1 MLCLCV
7 CGNIKKAICT
17 KKKTVPYGYTVQLNF
32 HSQEISKILNISD
45 LKLEVYP
52 GNLKGNL
59 ADPTAVHRKPKIIG
73 ENLII
78 FFKHVL
84 LVHLNVLKGG

>member
-1 MLCLCV
+1 MH
-7 CGNIKKAICT
+7 

-52 GNLKGNL
+52 GNL